1 MLRRPKLKRLPRA
14 LPDPFDLHVLPSS
27 LLLAADAL
35 LASRELKKPQTDKAI
50 QARLL
55 ELKDHLSAHEQ
66 DFRKLDAHVSK
77 AGRAMYTSLLGV
89 SEREPPS
96 DIAIS
101 KMFLGYLKT
110 AEERGAKLQEEAR
123 QKEEAQPKK
132 KQQPRY
138 LQHLEK
144 KPSAT
149 EKKYE
154 PAPTKA
160 EPPKQPHFELSLLP
174 ATVLAMVDEDDGLWM
189 STLRSGGRDVATAAK
204 LKELMKALEAH
215 PQVELPKSCLK
226 HGRHL
231 LRGEKHVPN
240 EGAVVSAML
249 AYLNDSVRCKAERL
263 EKPIR
268 AALHDAAVSFDK
280 ATEAE
285 RLKELRMRLDE
296 CIARDP
302 AEKLPEDNAFIDA
315 IKALP
320 ESLVDI
326 GRELFAALSHDLTPA
341 TTAEAL
347 SLLRSQLD
355 DAAKGGVQREA
366 VGLRDAVMHAVPG
379 NEQLPAKIDCFSEWC
394 ATAPQSEVKAVS
406 AALGLDSSLLL
417 PPRPPAEPGGQMQP
431 RHEVENPM
439 RIVELEAAVLAER
452 EVELGPPGGGGV
464 RLQPPRL
471 CPMGVSKS
479 DGDSERAPLRGSDLP
494 EGDLPTLLA
503 DAPLERWG
511 GGVRLAPPRLHGAS
525 QSPDAVFNDEVEY
538 YRSLGMAVATD
549 EPVADERALDAGP
562 LGGGGVRLRP
572 PKLEPQHSA
581 ANAAFD
587 DEAEFWRGMGLV
599 SPSLDEDGE
608 PLLAPPVELGV
619 QAVDGRGGGV
629 RLAPPRLQGVGSRSD
644 AVFNDE
650 VEYYRS
656 MGMAV
661 ATDEPVADERALDA
675 GPLGGGGVRLAPPK
689 LLSAGSPAGAAFDDE
704 VEFWRSM
711 GVVTAFG
718 SVESGAPFFHGPAE
732 LSMRP
737 MQLNLEEQL
746 RRLQGLPDGGG
757 GVRLAPPPLR
767 GVDSSASAAFNDQV
781 DYLLSSGLVPVT
793 SAEEA
798 SYLNSFGIR
807 AATVPAPLEDGAA
820 DVHLVLQATSLE
832 AISSRPI
839 SSVIANGGGA
849 RVHPPKLPPLGT
861 SHLAEFGTEEDIRE
875 EGFGLML
882 QADLLDELG
891 AFTLETVVED
901 CTQASGGGARLRPPP
916 LRAIGGESGAAFR
929 DECDFWWR
937 LGVQPVASLDD
948 AMVLHELGVPAVAV
962 NAPTDVDVEACLREV
977 MEAAVAS
984 GEDTSDG
991 LRRFAPLLERGG
1003 GGGVRVPPP
1012 KLAQPLRESGE
1023 LVLESARDELAYLCS
1038 MGVQPVATAEE
1049 VQWLR
1054 GMGVR
1059 AAVMSALAS
1068 ENIDANELTEALDLA
1083 ILTPL
1088 ASQPVALDDSCDD
1101 KVSGVRVRP
1110 PKLSVMGTYS
1120 GTPIVDQ
1127 DSDLHTTLPEI
1138 RMQLMDDLDEDLAP
1152 LEERPCGA
1160 DDIEGG
1166 DSSSGESLVVRVR
1179 PPSLRPVGMQ
1189 SKDAVYDAAVFIES
1203 VGVRAVET
1211 AEQAALLR
1219 AMGMEAAAV
1228 GFPSSVSATSPP
1240 IASASA
1246 TLGSRMS
1253 DESGL
1258 VIIRVPPPRLGP
1270 APPKQ
1275 STWMPD
1281 PSEVTDAHYHQR
1293 VPEIIMRQSG
1303 PARAM
1308 VTSLEAFSS
1317 YIAAKSDANSH
1328 GWHSAMSRVL
1338 HEPGE
1343 FDALIDALSAKT
1355 QRTRRKLAPF
1365 GLVFFQQMFR
1375 MRKKKASSRVTPIP
1389 DDTHASKHHSHA
1401 VRVEVAL
1408 AEQLA
1413 SARPMIKTKSELKE
1427 AEVEHARLR
1436 QVRGKLEVGRQEGGQ
1451 QGPGRSC
1458 GPSAATAIASK
1469 GSRLRRKAPV
1479 MQPDLVATSALRQK
1493 PVLPKGCKPA
1503 SSHQPSRCKIQ
1514 HSAAF
1519 GQPQNLLEGNMVA
1532 LRELGDEYEALMAPG
1547 TATNRSSSTPHR
1559 SALPAGFCAAQQH
1572 ALRCAPASAK
1582 PASPSREA
1590 PSRPAPS
1597 HHLGGVGAAVVCGGR
1612 HAPSRT
1618 APSLPHHLSGAAAAV
1633 AYSGWCRSRVV
1644 PSQESLPPT
1653 SQPPAPPK
1661 CLRSVVRAVIAA
1673 SPARPAPAFPAAQ
1686 PKPDVL
1692 ENLLAGTEDQRH
1704 AHMIRRTAAAADAT
1718 TGERK
1723 SGGLVIDEDHHLVF
1737 ASHSNTLYRRARR
1750 SSASTRP
1757 GTSSGGPRSAPTLK
1771 DHRREEEAI
1780 LGEHHHQTSLR
1791 DLKKLHDAGHEGVY
1805 AAAALRGMGYTAEE
1819 EREAGATAHELHEAG
1834 FSAAEGIDAGYTPTE
1849 MHEAGYSAAAMRMAG
1864 LSAAEEKDA
1873 GFSAYDLKQAGYRA
1887 FEVHDA
1893 GFDAV
1898 AAKAAEFTLSD
1909 EKLAGYTAKEIA
1921 EAGYTPAQMRDAGY
1935 TAAEMY
1941 LAGVSPTDLKL
1952 AGFTANELLSV
1963 GLVAEELRDAGFSAA
1978 ALHKANA
1985 FKVAAAVE
1993 DIASTAYAAVEHS
2006 VSNAAA
2012 AVESKVVAAAAA
2024 ARSALKLFE
2033 AASPGKA
2040 SAGGSSV

>member
-1 MLRRPKLKRLPRA
+1 
-14 LPDPFDLHVLPSS
+14 
-27 LLLAADAL
+27 
-35 LASRELKKPQTDKAI
+35 
-50 QARLL
+50 
-55 ELKDHLSAHEQ
+55 
-66 DFRKLDAHVSK
+66 
-77 AGRAMYTSLLGV
+77 
-89 SEREPPS
+89 
-96 DIAIS
+96 
-101 KMFLGYLKT
+101 
-110 AEERGAKLQEEAR
+110 
-123 QKEEAQPKK
+123 
-132 KQQPRY
+132 
-138 LQHLEK
+138 
-144 KPSAT
+144 
-149 EKKYE
+149 
-154 PAPTKA
+154 
-160 EPPKQPHFELSLLP
+160 
-174 ATVLAMVDEDDGLWM
+174 
-189 STLRSGGRDVATAAK
+189 
-204 LKELMKALEAH
+204 
-215 PQVELPKSCLK
+215 
-226 HGRHL
+226 
-231 LRGEKHVPN
+231 
-240 EGAVVSAML
+240 
-249 AYLNDSVRCKAERL
+249 
-263 EKPIR
+263 
-268 AALHDAAVSFDK
+268 
-280 ATEAE
+280 
-285 RLKELRMRLDE
+285 
-296 CIARDP
+296 
-302 AEKLPEDNAFIDA
+302 
-315 IKALP
+315 
-320 ESLVDI
+320 
-326 GRELFAALSHDLTPA
+326 
-341 TTAEAL
+341 
-347 SLLRSQLD
+347 
-355 DAAKGGVQREA
+355 
-366 VGLRDAVMHAVPG
+366 
-379 NEQLPAKIDCFSEWC
+379 
-394 ATAPQSEVKAVS
+394 
-406 AALGLDSSLLL
+406 
-417 PPRPPAEPGGQMQP
+417 
-431 RHEVENPM
+431 
-439 RIVELEAAVLAER
+439 
-452 EVELGPPGGGGV
+452 
-464 RLQPPRL
+464 
-471 CPMGVSKS
+471 
-479 DGDSERAPLRGSDLP
+479 
-494 EGDLPTLLA
+494 
-503 DAPLERWG
+503 
-511 GGVRLAPPRLHGAS
+511 
-525 QSPDAVFNDEVEY
+525 
-538 YRSLGMAVATD
+538 
-549 EPVADERALDAGP
+549 
-562 LGGGGVRLRP
+562 
-572 PKLEPQHSA
+572 
-581 ANAAFD
+581 
-587 DEAEFWRGMGLV
+587 
-599 SPSLDEDGE
+599 
-608 PLLAPPVELGV
+608 
-619 QAVDGRGGGV
+619 
-629 RLAPPRLQGVGSRSD
+629 
-644 AVFNDE
+644 
-650 VEYYRS
+650 
-656 MGMAV
+656 
-661 ATDEPVADERALDA
+661 
-675 GPLGGGGVRLAPPK
+675 
-689 LLSAGSPAGAAFDDE
+689 
-704 VEFWRSM
+704 M